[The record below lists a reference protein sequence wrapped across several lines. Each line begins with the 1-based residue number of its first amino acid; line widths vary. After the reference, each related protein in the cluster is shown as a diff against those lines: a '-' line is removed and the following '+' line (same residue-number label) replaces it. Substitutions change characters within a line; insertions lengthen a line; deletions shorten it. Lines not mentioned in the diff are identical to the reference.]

1 MVPEVPGL
9 QPLHCH
15 QGIQE
20 APETQPGQDYPVEEN
35 QRLQSMHRLRTENVH
50 LVLLGQQIQGC
61 QVNQGFPAREEWNR
75 VIK

>member
-1 MVPEVPGL
+1 
-9 QPLHCH
+9 
-15 QGIQE
+15 
-20 APETQPGQDYPVEEN
+20 
-35 QRLQSMHRLRTENVH
+35 MHRLRTENVH